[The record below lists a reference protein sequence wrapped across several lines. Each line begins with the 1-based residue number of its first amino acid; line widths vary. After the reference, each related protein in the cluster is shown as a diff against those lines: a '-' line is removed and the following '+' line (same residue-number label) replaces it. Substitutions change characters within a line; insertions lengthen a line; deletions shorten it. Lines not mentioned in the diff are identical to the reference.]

1 MSFNVI
7 LQKNNSEYNVMNK
20 DIENVI
26 TLTGDLKNNSSIID
40 PTFIVKINID
50 RLVNCNY
57 LTVDKFKRKYF
68 IRDIKSL
75 TNGTCEITAHVD
87 VLSSFSNDIKEC
99 VGIVNKQENSWN
111 LYIDDG
117 SFKSY
122 QNSNVLTKAFP
133 SGFTNYNFLL
143 AVAGK

>member
-1 MSFNVI
+1 MSFNII
-7 LQKNNSEYNVMNK
+7 LQKNNSDYNVINK
-20 DIENVI
+20 EIENII
-26 TLTGDLKNNSSIID
+26 TLTGDLKNNSSLID
-40 PTFIVKINID
+40 PTFIVRVNVD
-50 RLVNCNY
+50 MLVNSNY

-99 VGIVNKQENSWN
+99 VGIINKQENEWN

-117 SFKSY
+117 SFKAY
-122 QNSNVLTKAFP
+122 QNSKVLTKAFP

-143 AVAGK
+143 AVAGR